1 MKKAAILNL
10 MITTAFAACCMM
22 YGCTGGGS
30 DIAALEKGFN
40 NPPSSARSGV
50 YWYFMDGNFS
60 REAVTKD
67 LVAMKE
73 AGLGHVLFL

>member
-1 MKKAAILNL
+1 MKKLSILNL
-10 MITTAFAACCMM
+10 TITAVFSVCCIM
-22 YGCTGGGS
+22 YGCTGGS

-67 LVAMKE
+67 L
-73 AGLGHVLFL
+73 